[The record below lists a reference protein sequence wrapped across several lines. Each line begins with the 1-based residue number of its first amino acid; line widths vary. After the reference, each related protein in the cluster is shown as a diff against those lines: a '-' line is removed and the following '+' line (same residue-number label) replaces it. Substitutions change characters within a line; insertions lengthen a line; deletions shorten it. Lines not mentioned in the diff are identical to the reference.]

1 MKLFTCSHCN
11 NPLYFENNA
20 CLSCGHP
27 VGFDAGKLSLVTLET
42 TGNDQYADI
51 TDKSIVYRFC
61 ENATHSTCN
70 WLVPAIHRGL
80 FCRACELNRTIPE
93 LSSQQNLDRWKRIEI
108 AKHRLVYSLLKL
120 QLPFAPKLEED
131 TPLTNGNP
139 ATAEGPTAAN
149 MPPPPPGQR
158 TTANEQP
165 ALSEGLAFDFMA
177 DVSPEHRIMTGHDKG
192 VITLNIEEA
201 DEAERVRHKMDLG
214 ERYRTLLGHFRH
226 EIGHYYWDVLIQNTS
241 ALAKFR
247 VIFGNEQKDYQ
258 SALKTYYETGAPAN
272 WVDSFISPYSSSHP
286 WEDWAETWAH
296 YFHLMDTV
304 ETAYSFG
311 INIKPT
317 ETRNIPGIR
326 AKINR
331 DPYQVA
337 DFQVILAMWIPLT
350 FAINSLNRSMGH
362 EDFYPFVLSPQ
373 VMKKLAFIHEICR
386 KKPQMRKRAA
396 KTEV

>member
-1 MKLFTCSHCN
+1 MKLFTCSHCK
-11 NPLYFENNA
+11 NPLYFENNT

-27 VGFDAGKLSLVTLET
+27 VGFDADKLSLITLEAAGNGQY
-42 TGNDQYADI
+42 TGI
-51 TDKSIVYRFC
+51 TDKNIAYRFC
-61 ENATHSTCN
+61 ENATHGTCN
-70 WLVPAIHRGL
+70 WLVPEAHNGV

-108 AKHRLVYSLLKL
+108 AKHRLVYSLLRL
-120 QLPFAPKLEED
+120 QLPFAPKLETD
-131 TPLTNGNP
+131 TLATNDGPATTESTSPGQP
-139 ATAEGPTAAN
+139 ATAS
-149 MPPPPPGQR
+149 
-158 TTANEQP
+158 EQP
-165 ALSEGLAFDFMA
+165 ALPEGLAFDFMA

-201 DEAERVRHKMDLG
+201 DEAERVKHKMDLG

-226 EIGHYYWDVLIQNTS
+226 EIGHYYWDMLIQRTP
-241 ALAKFR
+241 ALAKYR
-247 VIFGNEQKDYQ
+247 VIFGDERKDYAA
-258 SALKTYYETGAPAN
+258 ALKTYYETGAPAN
-272 WVDSFISPYSSSHP
+272 WVDSFISPYSSAHP

-331 DPYQVA
+331 DPYLVA

-386 KKPQMRKRAA
+386 KKRRGRKS
-396 KTEV
+396 EV